1 VAVPQII
8 LAIIANQ
15 PPVLG
20 RAIFWNDLGRQV
32 MALFGGAGQT
42 AVSPTKC

>member
-20 RAIFWNDLGRQV
+20 RAIFWNNLGRQV
-32 MALFGGAGQT
+32 MALFWGARSKSSFFNE
-42 AVSPTKC
+42 V